1 VSEFH
6 RWFSD
11 RGDDTHRLNYDLSED
26 SVVFD
31 VGGYRGDFAA
41 KLYQKHK
48 CNIYIF
54 EPVKEFYDSI
64 VNRFHAIEKIIVCP
78 YGLSSDTSHQEISL
92 LGDSTSTHRPS
103 DNTQTISLR
112 EIGSVIEELEI
123 KEIDLIKIN
132 IEGEEFPLLFHC
144 LRENLTIKMKNIQV
158 QFHEFVEHA
167 HVQRNAIR
175 EQLRETH
182 TLTYDYTFV
191 WENWKID
198 EKNCL

>member
-1 VSEFH
+1 MSEFQ

-31 VGGYRGDFAA
+31 VGGYKGDFAA

-64 VNRFHAIEKIIVCP
+64 VDRFHAIDKIVVCQ
-78 YGLSSDTSHQEISL
+78 YGLSSNTSHQEISL
-92 LGDSTSTHRPS
+92 LGDSTSTHRS
-103 DNTQTISLR
+103 GGNIQTIALR
-112 EIGSVIEELEI
+112 EIGSVMEELEI
-123 KEIDLIKIN
+123 KEVDLIKIN

-144 LRENLTIKMKNIQV
+144 LQNNLTARMKNIQV

-175 EQLRETH
+175 DQLTRTH
-182 TLTYDYTFV
+182 DITYDYTFV
-191 WENWKID
+191 WENWKQK
-198 EKNCL
+198 EES